1 MGRVN
6 EQAIN
11 IRTTLNKLQIYEKC
25 SNSSEIREIQI
36 KAILKCHLMPIRLV
50 KKVSMPDNTKCQ

>member
-11 IRTTLNKLQIYEKC
+11 IRTTLNKLQIYEKY